1 MFGLEEAVSVQLRVE
16 SCLMFCVL
24 SVYYF
29 SESVYVSYVKSLNE
43 SVLSFSVSVQ
53 LSVFCVSVQLRVYG
67 RLLFCDR
74 LVSDEKVRQIM

>member
-43 SVLSFSVSVQ
+43 SVLSFSVQ

>member
-43 SVLSFSVSVQ
+43 SVLSFLAVNMTLWPRSFKSPQ
-53 LSVFCVSVQLRVYG
+53 KKKTSSASL
-67 RLLFCDR
+67 
-74 LVSDEKVRQIM
+74 